1 MAAMD
6 PAPDPAV
13 DPAPDQPPKPVTP
26 HAAPVRDAQGRLT
39 YIGDDGR
46 RYVVADPPDLNG
58 DTGETGTSGRPGGQ
72 GPSGSAPGR

>member
-1 MAAMD
+1 MA
-6 PAPDPAV
+6 AV

-39 YIGDDGR
+39 YIGNDGL
-46 RYVVADPPDLNG
+46 RYVVADPPDRAG
-58 DTGETGTSGRPGGQ
+58 DGGGPGEW